1 MTHLLAHTYV
11 SIYLYKLKMCQ
22 KEYDKKF
29 ISQCAVVKTEKKK
42 KPIHFIMMLYFLSH
56 SKIVFTSLWPVHPAP
71 DPW

>member
-29 ISQCAVVKTEKKK
+29 ISQCAVVKTEKKNK
-42 KPIHFIMMLYFLSH
+42 KTYIS
-56 SKIVFTSLWPVHPAP
+56 
-71 DPW
+71 